1 MEKKAEIHD
10 EWHSAFLKYF
20 DNKKHKYKRDSSV
33 IRRLGI
39 LNQKKELQILEL
51 FCGKGEC
58 QELLI
63 NNGYVNVFGSDIS
76 ETLVTKTRKD
86 CRVIVCNSLIL
97 SFKSNIFDLV
107 LVNEGLHH
115 LKGEDEFRLCFSE
128 IKRVLKN
135 NGSFVFYEPS
145 NTIFRKMASLMIF
158 SPLSNISQ
166 KTKSLRKIMTDE
178 MSEYMYWLRNV
189 PQILKLLEKIG
200 FKVER
205 NDSTFVHMA
214 VISRLKK

>member
-1 MEKKAEIHD
+1 MNKKIEIHN
-10 EWHSAFLKYF
+10 EWDSAFLKYF

-33 IRRLGI
+33 IKRLGI

-86 CRVIVCNSLIL
+86 CRVIVCNSVNL
-97 SFKSNIFDLV
+97 SFKSNMFDVV

-145 NTIFRKMASLMIF
+145 NTIFRKAASLAIF
-158 SPLSNISQ
+158 SPLSNVSQ
-166 KTKSLRKIMTDE
+166 KTKLIREILTDE
-178 MSEYMYWLRNV
+178 MNEYRYWLRNT
-189 PQILKLLEKIG
+189 PYLLKLLEKIG

-205 NDSTFVHMA
+205 NDSTFIHMA